1 MRTLATLHATAAL
14 VAASLGTAAPASA
27 EGPAVSSVF
36 IVEVE
41 PANYTAYL
49 ESLKEAQMI
58 IKGLGLPGF
67 SVLQA
72 TAAGDATG
80 NLAIVVES
88 ENLTTWAANTTK
100 LQADAGWQAW
110 VAKQQ
115 KSGLGRIVSQNMWV
129 ERLPQ

>member
-1 MRTLATLHATAAL
+1 MRIATTLLAAAAL
-14 VAASLGTAAPASA
+14 VVAALGTAAPASA
-27 EGPAVSSVF
+27 EGPAITTVF
-36 IVEVE
+36 VVEVA
-41 PANYTAYL
+41 PAKLNAYMM
-49 ESLKEAQMI
+49 ELKAAQGI

-80 NLAIVVES
+80 NLAIVVNS

-115 KSGLGRIVSQNMWV
+115 KAGIANILSQNMWV
-129 ERLPQ
+129 ERMPQ

>member
-1 MRTLATLHATAAL
+1 MRTLLLAAAVVVAT
-14 VAASLGTAAPASA
+14 SLGIAPPAGAA
-27 EGPAVSSVF
+27 GPAVSSVF
-36 IVEVE
+36 VVEVE
-41 PANYTAYL
+41 PANYDAYL
-49 ESLKEAQMI
+49 ASLKEAQGI

-100 LQADAGWQAW
+100 LQADPGWQAW

-115 KSGLGRIVSQNMWV
+115 ASGLGNILSQNLWV

>member
-1 MRTLATLHATAAL
+1 MRIMATLLAAAAL
-14 VAASLGTAAPASA
+14 AAGSFGTAPPASA
-27 EGPAVSSVF
+27 EGPAITSVF
-36 IVEVE
+36 VVEVE
-41 PANYTAYL
+41 PANYTTYL
-49 ESLKEAQMI
+49 ASLKEAQGI

-67 SVLQA
+67 RVLQA

-80 NLAIVVES
+80 NLAILVES
-88 ENLTTWAANTTK
+88 EDLTTWAANTTK

-115 KSGLGRIVSQNMWV
+115 KSGLGQVVSQDLWV